1 MRHIWLRCAREI
13 CYRMSKMLKKKIEN
27 RITQAIQEKVFPG
40 CVIGIIKKNKERIVV
55 PFGYFTYENDAPIVQ
70 EDSIFDVASITK
82 SIPTASLALK
92 LIDEGKLNLNDKL
105 VDFIPEFRNSARNA
119 VLIKHL
125 LTQTLVF
132 RSNSPE
138 GKFRLSAYK
147 NRSPE
152 EILDIIF
159 TAEFES
165 PPGTKFF
172 YTNATSILLGLVV
185 ERIFNESLDKLG
197 GIYFFRPLDME
208 HTLFEPLDKFPK
220 EEIVPTEIQEW
231 RHGVIQGEVH
241 DESAYTLKQMTN
253 VGSAGLFSTVSDLL
267 TFLEMLLN
275 KGVFNGR
282 RYFSSEIVEQMYTNQ
297 LLDIGQCTGLGWE
310 LNQPRYMG
318 QKCAETTFGK
328 TGFTG
333 CAVICDIER
342 EIGIVILSNCAFP
355 KRKQDAM
362 LINKLR
368 SDIADLVFETL

>member
-1 MRHIWLRCAREI
+1 
-13 CYRMSKMLKKKIEN
+13 MLKKKIEN

-275 KGVFNGR
+275 KGVFNGQ